1 MFITWN
7 LNVFII
13 KQGIREIYEMIDDKF
28 IFLGFLSSVLSVVF
42 TSLKKKKT
50 VYGECVRYHLSEHY
64 LIKEDFRPSLSGI
77 PPHVW
82 DIWSIKNS

>member
-42 TSLKKKKT
+42 TSLKKKK
-50 VYGECVRYHLSEHY
+50 
-64 LIKEDFRPSLSGI
+64 DSLWRMCEVSF
-77 PPHVW
+77 V
-82 DIWSIKNS
+82 